1 MNPPFP
7 LPILIK
13 ETLQH
18 MPAVGPPAILFP
30 ELDVFLEGGNLV
42 TTKETHKLESGI
54 KSSVFMQHME
64 MYKQAEITFSDLFG
78 VEADVNFIS
87 YLSPDNAFSSFL
99 ITRGDFMKN
108 SSRGRS
114 LKLKLLIHTN
124 MVNRESALQRIIAE
138 KNLREMFP
146 GIVVPDNTTP
156 TNLPIELEIT
166 LPPGIYPVIATEN
179 PRNFDKIPKFYLL
192 FASHYDDNFAR
203 MKDNPLNVEKTQSR
217 KTNLVENYQH
227 NIYMS
232 PLINASIDGYYSLYG
247 FKSYQIKDAFKRTY
261 DPTTNSFDIELRT
274 KLYESFFEAILEL
287 LIIINM
293 SDAININQLE
303 FRSFLSDFYVK
314 GTLVTSVKTNER
326 LKEYLENLYKTA
338 GNYIAPKP
346 NPKMSTY
353 IDFFIKGNLIDLSKL
368 KSDYPESVFE
378 NSILRDKDS
387 YSRFKNKDKIPKFL
401 VGRNITALFDE
412 YRIEQVE
419 SLNKLRS
426 AGYLF

>member
-1 MNPPFP
+1 
-7 LPILIK
+7 
-13 ETLQH
+13 
-18 MPAVGPPAILFP
+18 MPTVGPPAILFP

-87 YLSPDNAFSSFL
+87 YLSPDNAFSSFF
-99 ITRGDFMKN
+99 ITCKDFMKN
-108 SSRGRS
+108 SSGGKS
-114 LKLKLLIHTN
+114 LKLKLLIHSN
-124 MVNRESALQRIIAE
+124 MENQEKSFRESALQRIIKE
-138 KNLREMFP
+138 KNLREVFP
-146 GIVVPDNTTP
+146 GIVLPNNNIP
-156 TNLPIELEIT
+156 SNLPIQLEIT
-166 LPPGIYPVIATEN
+166 LPPGIYPIIATEN

-192 FASHYDDNFAR
+192 FASHYDDNFSR
-203 MKDNPLNVEKTQSR
+203 MKDNPLNVEKSQSS
-217 KTNLVENYQH
+217 KTNMVENYHH
-227 NIYMS
+227 NIYIS

-261 DPTTNSFDIELRT
+261 DPTTDSFNNELKT

-293 SDAININQLE
+293 ADAININQLE

-368 KSDYPESVFE
+368 KSDSPENVFE

-419 SLNKLRS
+419 SLNKLRR